1 METRISKELQKI
13 YKDSHKNYD
22 MALMRLLDSLDPE
35 VFQRA
40 FDIIKPISLK
50 GEMVTIKIGDSVTE
64 QIKDA
69 FECEEVSENLIN
81 LLLWIAVLFPEI

>member
-13 YKDSHKNYD
+13 YKDSNKNYD

-50 GEMVTIKIGDSVTE
+50 GEMVTIKIGDSVTK

-69 FECEEVSENLIN
+69 FECEEVNENLIN